1 MENNLR
7 PKWST
12 KLVFILS
19 AIGSAV
25 GLGNIWRFPY
35 IMGKGGGA
43 VFLITYLFL
52 IFLVCI
58 IPLIAEIVI
67 GKTMQKDNVGSYQ
80 AINKNFRVFGWSN
93 VITTILIM
101 GFYFV
106 VCGWIIDYFFKA
118 LVNYNMADC
127 AQYFTSLTSN
137 LFYAPAL
144 GIIFTIACAFFIFQ
158 GLNKGVETVNK
169 FMVPALGIIMIL
181 LAGYALTLPN
191 AGAGLEFMFKP
202 DFSKFNG
209 HMVLT
214 ALGQALFTLSIGM
227 GAMLI
232 YGSYLPKEEKIGKNL
247 FSIVIFDTL
256 FALMA
261 GILIF
266 CSVFS
271 FGMQPEVG
279 PSLVFITLPKIFAQM
294 PCGYFVSVLFFLL
307 LFFAAFTSAISMFE
321 VVVATFE
328 ERFNITRKHAT
339 IITSAIVIVLVTL
352 ASLSLGAI
360 PELKLFGKNLFDLFD
375 YATSNIMLPLNSAI
389 ACLVAGWFVVPKL
402 DNLFQYKFLHK
413 IVLFMMRF
421 ILPIILISL
430 IFVGN

>member
-12 KLVFILS
+12 RLAFIIS
-19 AIGSAV
+19 AIGSAI

-35 IMGKGGGA
+35 IMGEGGGA

-52 IFLVCI
+52 IFLVCT
-58 IPLIAEIVI
+58 IPLAAEIII

-80 AINKNFRVFGWSN
+80 AINENFKVFGWSN
-93 VITTILIM
+93 VITTVFIM

-118 LVNYNMADC
+118 LVNYKIVDC
-127 AQYFTSLTSN
+127 AQYFTNLTSDI
-137 LFYAPAL
+137 FYAPFL
-144 GIIFTIACAFFIFQ
+144 GIIFTISCAFFIYK
-158 GLNKGVETVNK
+158 GLNKGVEAVNK
-169 FMVPALGIIMIL
+169 FMVPALGVIMLL
-181 LAGYALTLPN
+181 LAVYAFTLPN
-191 AGAGLEFMFKP
+191 AAAGIEFMFKP
-202 DFSKFNG
+202 DFSKFNA

-232 YGSYLPKEEKIGKNL
+232 YGSYLPKTEKIGKNL
-247 FSIVIFDTL
+247 FSIIIFDTI
-256 FALMA
+256 FALLA
-261 GILIF
+261 GVLIF

-294 PCGYFVSVLFFLL
+294 QFGYIVAVLFFIL

-321 VVVATFE
+321 VVVATFV
-328 ERFNITRKHAT
+328 ERFNISRKLAT
-339 IITSAIVIVLVTL
+339 VLTSIIVMVLVTL

-360 PELKLFGKNLFDLFD
+360 PSLKLFGKNLFDLFD
-375 YATSNIMLPLNSAI
+375 YATSNIMLPANSAI
-389 ACLVAGWFVVPKL
+389 ACFVAGWFVVPKL
-402 DNLFQYKFLHK
+402 DNLFKYKFLHK

-430 IFVGN
+430 IFIGN

>member
-1 MENNLR
+1 MENQVR

-12 KLVFILS
+12 RLAFIMS

-35 IMGKGGGA
+35 IMGEGGGA

-52 IFLVCI
+52 IFFICT
-58 IPLIAEIVI
+58 IPLISEIVI
-67 GKTMQKDNVGSYQ
+67 GKTMQKDNVGSYY
-80 AINKNFRVFGWSN
+80 AINKNFCVFGWSN
-93 VITTILIM
+93 VITTIFIM

-106 VCGWIIDYFFKA
+106 VCGWIIDYFIKA
-118 LVNYNMADC
+118 LANYKIADC
-127 AQYFTSLTSN
+127 AEYFTNLVSN
-137 LFYAPAL
+137 AFYAPAL
-144 GIIFTIACAFFIFQ
+144 GIIFTLTCAFFIFQ
-158 GLNKGVETVNK
+158 GLNKGVEAVNK
-169 FMVPALGIIMIL
+169 FMVPALGIIMII

-191 AGAGLEFMFKP
+191 AISGLEFMFKP
-202 DFSKFNG
+202 DFSKFNA

-232 YGSYLPKEEKIGKNL
+232 YGSYLPKEDKIGKNL
-247 FSIVIFDTL
+247 FSIVIFDVI
-256 FALMA
+256 FALLA
-261 GILIF
+261 GVLIF

-294 PCGYFVSVLFFLL
+294 PAGYFVAVLFFLL
-307 LFFAAFTSAISMFE
+307 LFFAAFTSAVSMFE
-321 VVVATFE
+321 VVVATFT
-328 ERFNITRKHAT
+328 ERFNISRKRAT
-339 IITSAIVIVLVTL
+339 VLTSIIVMALVAL

-360 PELKLFGKNLFDLFD
+360 PQLKLFGKNLFDLFD
-375 YATSNIMLPLNSAI
+375 YATSNIMLPLNSAV

-430 IFVGN
+430 VFIGV